1 MCLCLFVLSAAGRA
15 YILEHGVASR
25 SDTNTKLSSAIGK
38 NWHEC
43 RNVLSLGR
51 CRMHRYTV
59 HTHTHTSGA
68 SAHHYR
74 DIFGRLFSSSTA
86 SSSSSSSSLSLS
98 SCEASRFHSI
108 PNESKIGI
116 RSQLVCVPA
125 RMWCARPGSACS
137 AFEFVLV

>member
-1 MCLCLFVLSAAGRA
+1 MLCLFVLSAASRA

-51 CRMHRYTV
+51 CAACTDTQL

-68 SAHHYR
+68 SAHRYR
-74 DIFGRLFSSSTA
+74 DIFGCLFSSSSA
-86 SSSSSSSSLSLS
+86 SSSSSSS